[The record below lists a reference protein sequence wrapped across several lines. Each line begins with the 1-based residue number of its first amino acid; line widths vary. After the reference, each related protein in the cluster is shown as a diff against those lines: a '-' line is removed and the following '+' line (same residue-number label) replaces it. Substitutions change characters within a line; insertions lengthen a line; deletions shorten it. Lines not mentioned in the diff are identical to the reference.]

1 MTMITFGEHVV
12 LRFQKMDNIF
22 PLNNLEQGIG
32 ENSLEKNIENNNF
45 DVDEHGNIFMQPL
58 EPTSILRCWVFL
70 KRNWI
75 ETKEKSTWSKTL
87 MTYYM
92 NERRIGFWLKGLWFM
107 WIETFPLDF
116 SIFMMNIVCIFD
128 IGQYTN

>member
-1 MTMITFGEHVV
+1 MITFGEHVV

-58 EPTSILRCWVFL
+58 EPTSILRC
-70 KRNWI
+70 
-75 ETKEKSTWSKTL
+75 
-87 MTYYM
+87 
-92 NERRIGFWLKGLWFM
+92 
-107 WIETFPLDF
+107 
-116 SIFMMNIVCIFD
+116 
-128 IGQYTN
+128 